1 MKLLP
6 LIESHKEIAIAL
18 YRKLDS
24 KILSKMSNPL
34 ILSDYFLN
42 KFKQE
47 PEIQIEVL
55 SCLFILVGKYGLEFE
70 NFYPQLEIL
79 IQQKKDGKSVYQM
92 KNSKRF
98 FKLVESALRSSKVPF
113 KTIESMTKTIM
124 NQILEEES

>member
-1 MKLLP
+1 MN
-6 LIESHKEIAIAL
+6 
-18 YRKLDS
+18 
-24 KILSKMSNPL
+24 NPL

-70 NFYPQLEIL
+70 NFYSQLEVL
-79 IQQKKDGKSVYQM
+79 IKQKKDGKSVYQM

-98 FKLVESALRSSKVPF
+98 FKLVESALRTSKVPF
-113 KTIESMTKTIM
+113 KTIESMTRTIM
-124 NQILEEES
+124 SQILEEES

>member
-1 MKLLP
+1 MP
-6 LIESHKEIAIAL
+6 LVEPHKDIAVSV

-24 KILSKMSNPL
+24 RILSKMSNPS
-34 ILSDYFLN
+34 ILADYFLD

-70 NFYPQLEIL
+70 NFYPQLEQL
-79 IQQKKDGKSVYQM
+79 IKQKKDGKSVYQM

-98 FKLVESALRSSKVPF
+98 FKLV
-113 KTIESMTKTIM
+113 
-124 NQILEEES
+124 